1 MSILEHGRN
10 DNLEKDVDSLDKINV
25 DCVAY
30 KMETIEH
37 LLPGYKI
44 MASGES
50 VTRHIW
56 ALMIQLVHWA
66 KKCSLVDEGKKW

>member
-37 LLPGYKI
+37 LLPGYKV

-50 VTRHIW
+50 VARHI
-56 ALMIQLVHWA
+56 
-66 KKCSLVDEGKKW
+66 